1 MRRWVLGSSA
11 VVATAAAVVVWL
23 VVTNS
28 VPRPPADPSG
38 AAAVSAPYVVKLHA
52 RWCPVCMATKAQW
65 GDVQQAYAGRVRF
78 AVFDFTTEATT
89 ARSRVDAVRLGLGA
103 VFDDYAGETGTVL
116 VLDGV
121 TKNVREAIHGVRAA
135 ADYRTAID
143 AALAR
148 TP

>member
-1 MRRWVLGSSA
+1 MGARFVGRRGHGGRRGRVARGDEFGPASAGGSLWRGCRLRA
-11 VVATAAAVVVWL
+11 VCRQASRTL
-23 VVTNS
+23 VPGVHG
-28 VPRPPADPSG
+28 DEG
-38 AAAVSAPYVVKLHA
+38 
-52 RWCPVCMATKAQW
+52 PV

-116 VLDGV
+116 VLDGA

>member
-1 MRRWVLGSSA
+1 
-11 VVATAAAVVVWL
+11 
-23 VVTNS
+23 
-28 VPRPPADPSG
+28 
-38 AAAVSAPYVVKLHA
+38 
-52 RWCPVCMATKAQW
+52 MATKAQW